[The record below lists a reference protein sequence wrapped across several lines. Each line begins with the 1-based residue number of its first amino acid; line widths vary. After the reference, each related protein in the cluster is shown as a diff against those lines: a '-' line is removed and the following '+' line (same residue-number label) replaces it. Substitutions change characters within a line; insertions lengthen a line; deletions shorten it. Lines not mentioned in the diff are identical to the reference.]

1 MIKLDTDDVLSLHN
15 KMYKAT
21 GGIPGIRDI
30 QLGIGI
36 AEGKASSKYIKKW
49 ISRHKSDAY
58 F

>member
-30 QLGIGI
+30 GALES
-36 AEGKASSKYIKKW
+36 ALY
-49 ISRHKSDAY
+49 
-58 F
+58 